1 MTKRI
6 IILTDIGFS
15 KRDYSRFGVEIL
27 STKYKVEIL
36 DFTEWL
42 SPKYWK
48 VYPETIFNCEGYK
61 KILNKE
67 DFGNIVT
74 ENIIN
79 AIDFL
84 SDSEKAYW
92 VRNILKKKKIPI
104 TKIQNGFLETK
115 RTFWEFLHKL
125 FFLCFDPLKLF
136 KKIIARFKDKF
147 KNYKNSFSYDYLV
160 LGGEVALDHIL
171 AKKAKKI
178 IKSHS
183 FDYDIFYKLKK
194 KTITTKFEPYAVFLD
209 QCLPF
214 NPGPQI
220 RGEKAIVTKDK
231 YFPALNNFFSN
242 FESKTGLKVI
252 FAAHPRSRYD
262 LYPEY
267 LYGRK
272 YLLNKTAE
280 LIINSKIVLLHSSTS
295 LSFAV
300 LYEKPMIF
308 LTSDEIKRSFH
319 DFRVHSYSRS
329 MNGLLFNIDY
339 KNNYTKIRNK
349 DEFFLHDKNK
359 YLEYK
364 NKYLK
369 FPGTSD
375 KSLWYIFLD
384 NIVDDS

>member
-1 MTKRI
+1 MKKI

-15 KRDYSRFGVEIL
+15 KRDHSRFGVEIL
-27 STKYKVEIL
+27 NTKYKVEIL

-42 SPKYWK
+42 SSKYWK
-48 VYPETIFNCEGYK
+48 IYPETIFNCEGYK
-61 KILNKE
+61 KILSKE
-67 DFGNIVT
+67 DFSNVAT

-84 SDSEKAYW
+84 SDSENASW
-92 VRNILKKKKIPI
+92 VRNILKRKKIPI
-104 TKIQNGFLETK
+104 TRVQNGFLETK
-115 RTFWEFLHKL
+115 RTSWEFLYKL
-125 FFLCFDPLKLF
+125 FFSCLDPQKLF
-136 KKIIARFKDKF
+136 KKIIVRFKEKF
-147 KNYKNSFSYDYLV
+147 QNYQNSFAYDYLI
-160 LGGEVALDHIL
+160 LGGKAALDHML

-178 IKSHS
+178 IKGHS
-183 FDYDIFYKLKK
+183 FDYDIFFKLKN
-194 KTITTKFEPYAVFLD
+194 ITVTKKFEPYAVFLD

-231 YFPALNNFFSN
+231 YFPALNNFFN
-242 FESKTGLKVI
+242 DFEAKTGLKVI

-300 LYEKPMIF
+300 LYEKPMVF

-319 DFRVHSYSRS
+319 DFRVHSYSRA

-339 KNNYTKIRNK
+339 KNNYSKTRSK
-349 DEFFLHDKNK
+349 DRFFLYDRDK
-359 YLEYK
+359 YLKYK

-369 FPGTSD
+369 FPGTPD

-384 NIVDDS
+384 SIVDAS